1 MATKSG
7 PRPLPKSA
15 KVFNSAKAV
24 PRDVGIVTFV
34 KVALTIGP
42 VTPLP
47 MPANIAAMP
56 YIIIL

>member
-7 PRPLPKSA
+7 PRPLPKSS

-24 PRDVGIVTFV
+24 PRDVGMVTFV

-47 MPANIAAMP
+47 IPAKMAAMT
-56 YIIIL
+56 

>member
-7 PRPLPKSA
+7 PRPLPKSS
-15 KVFNSAKAV
+15 KVFNNAKAV

-47 MPANIAAMP
+47 IPAKMAAMP
-56 YIIIL
+56 